1 MYKLLFLLLR
11 CNQIKCFE
19 HCNELGYIEMNPC
32 NCANLFAFDNV
43 WTYCID
49 YVEKNSNGCTST
61 CKDSFFSN
69 NFQSKCEKT
78 YFPLECD
85 SITYSARINSANDI
99 MEKEN
104 YIKMIIYFRN
114 LNFISIEQIPK
125 MNHNIGGILV
135 LIITISFV
143 SVFEIRELIIKIL
156 IILIQKISRKLLNNY

>member
-1 MYKLLFLLLR
+1 
-11 CNQIKCFE
+11 
-19 HCNELGYIEMNPC
+19 
-32 NCANLFAFDNV
+32 
-43 WTYCID
+43 
-49 YVEKNSNGCTST
+49 
-61 CKDSFFSN
+61 
-69 NFQSKCEKT
+69 
-78 YFPLECD
+78 
-85 SITYSARINSANDI
+85 

-135 LIITISFV
+135 LFITVSFV